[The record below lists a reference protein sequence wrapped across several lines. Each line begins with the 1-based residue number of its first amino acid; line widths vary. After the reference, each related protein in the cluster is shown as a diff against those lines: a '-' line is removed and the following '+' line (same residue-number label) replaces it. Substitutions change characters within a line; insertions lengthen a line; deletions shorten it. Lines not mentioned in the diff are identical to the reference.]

1 MKKLRNLFS
10 CFALIILGLICL
22 ASCNDSSS
30 GKDYSNLKYIFVS
43 PNGNPNSDGKTE
55 KNPTVFGVAYQVAT
69 PGTTILMEG
78 GVYEYN
84 GRLQLFNNGMP
95 NKPITVQPKNAG
107 DEVILDFS
115 SMFFDSNA
123 RGIQL
128 YGDYWH
134 FKDLQITGA
143 GDNGMYI
150 AGSYNVVENCL
161 FYNNRDSGLQ
171 IGRGASADTSI
182 NVWPSFNLIKNCTSF
197 ANYDDET
204 FGENADGFACKLTSG
219 YGNIF
224 EGCVAFRNSDDGWD
238 LYAKEDSGNIG
249 TVILY
254 NCVSFENGYL
264 PYQIERVND
273 LDGSTYLSYNTMNGD
288 GIGFKLGGST
298 MEGDVVLEN
307 CVAFNNKLHGFG
319 DNSNP
324 GVIDIRNCTAFN
336 NCIALDEEGNVGL
349 RGSEGGKSNNF
360 DLARG
365 SSGISKSYNNYYGLL
380 SYVNNQSEFVADSG
394 NEDDVEMTYNS
405 DKFRGSASYSIF
417 NTGYSTNNKT
427 ENYVAFT
434 APEDASVYASAAN
447 DITFSSGTPYSG
459 LSDAIF
465 ANIDPYNTK
474 CASVEDLK
482 SLVTYHKSLRN
493 EDMSVNLGDFLKV
506 VDPTLLTFCEGKQ
519 IGANLSKS
527 SYDEYTHY
535 PIPDFSNCTNKEQVQ
550 LAAAYSVLE
559 VLTNENSVYQDF
571 EVPKIINGV
580 EITWKSSN
588 DDIVRI
594 EYDEK
599 IAVSDAVFSEIKIY
613 TPAEDTKVTLTATLT
628 CGSEVKT
635 KEFELIVKNRAQ
647 SMGGIAL
654 EGDKSIKVEKFCTA
668 PEPRVYALDNSAIG
682 TRELP
687 LSLYTLSYSYSYA
700 QSKADTFYPVEGIHS
715 SVPGVY
721 KVTVTATSKIAI
733 DVDNKGKP
741 ITRALSYYVYILD
754 KDCTIDFM
762 IDGETDAPQSSITLT
777 AKGYAVGG
785 NLSNLYGD
793 MYSIY
798 SATPITV
805 NALDIINSEKAQKV
819 EIDYDSIS
827 LEFSAGELAG
837 SKFYAYYVIANK
849 NKTYCTDVYSFET
862 NVVEVTN
869 EADFNTL
876 ASTGK
881 LGAGASSTTIY
892 KLTKDLDYSSKSWN
906 IPDSDTYG
914 TFSGL
919 FNGDNHKIE
928 NIKIEESSKNGNIN
942 LFYKVYNG
950 SIINTQFNNITLKN
964 INSTDGKIVGIIG
977 RLQGGYLHN
986 IRMTNITARG
996 SERVGALV
1004 GQCIGGFNYVTNCSL
1019 DNDETCTLSSSKKY
1033 TSGMIGEVEIEST
1046 VEDKNIL
1053 VDVSNTYV
1061 KANLGDG
1068 KDSGGCHGGII
1079 GRIKDAYDTFTT
1091 RITNCY
1097 YKGTI
1102 ITYGNYNGGM
1112 IGDISNGNG
1121 TYYINGC
1128 YSDAAYVYKGTSL
1141 NAYEVNLLEEVQK
1154 YAHKNCNPIVGRAA
1168 QVANV
1173 GMYYTDGNVGTWT
1186 EYYSTQILSY
1196 SIVFQLTSV
1205 DDETQE
1211 ILWFT
1216 LSESYLKNSGF
1227 DFENIWKFNSE
1238 DGTLSFK

>member
-1 MKKLRNLFS
+1 MRKLRSLFI
-10 CFALIILGLICL
+10 CFALVALGLIALVGCG
-22 ASCNDSSS
+22 SS
-30 GKDYSNLKYIFVS
+30 KDYSHLNYIFVS
-43 PNGNPNSDGKTE
+43 PDGDANADGQSE
-55 KNPTVFGVAYQVAT
+55 KNPTVFGVALIKAT
-69 PGTTILMEG
+69 PGTTILMEE

-84 GRLQLFNNGMP
+84 SRIKIENNGAP
-95 NKPITVQPKNAG
+95 NKYITVQPKNAG
-107 DEVILDFS
+107 DEVIFDFS
-115 SMFFDSNA
+115 EMFFDSNA

-128 YGDYWH
+128 YGDFWH
-134 FKDLQITGA
+134 FKDIQVTGA

-150 AGSYNVVENCL
+150 SGSYNIIERCL

-171 IGRGASADTSI
+171 IGRGASADISI
-182 NVWPSFNLIKNCTSF
+182 NTWPSFNLIKNCTSF

-224 EGCVAFRNSDDGWD
+224 DGCVAFRNSDDGWD

-273 LDGSTYLSYNTMNGD
+273 LDQSTYLSYNTMNGD

-298 MEGDVVLEN
+298 MEGDVILEN

-336 NCIALDEEGNVGL
+336 NCISLDEEGNVGL

-380 SYVNNQSEFVADSG
+380 SYVNNQNEFVADEG
-394 NEDDVEMTYNS
+394 NEDDVEMTYNT
-405 DKFRGSASYSIF
+405 DKFRGTAAYSIF
-417 NTGYSTNNKT
+417 NTSYSTNNKT

-434 APEDASVYASAAN
+434 AHEDASVYASKSN
-447 DITFSSGTPYSG
+447 DITFSAGTPYTG

-465 ANIDPYNTK
+465 ANLTPYNTK

-482 SLVTYHKSLRN
+482 SLISYHTSLRN
-493 EDMSVNLGDFLKV
+493 SDGSVNLGDFLKV
-506 VDPTLLTFCEGKQ
+506 VDPTLLTYCEGNQ
-519 IGANLSKS
+519 IGANLSKAS
-527 SYDEYTHY
+527 DSEYTHY
-535 PIPDFSNCTNKEQVQ
+535 TMPDYSACTTKEQVQ
-550 LAAAYSVLE
+550 MAAAYSVLE
-559 VLTNENSVYQDF
+559 VLTNQKSVYQDF
-571 EVPKIINGV
+571 EIPKIINGCD
-580 EITWKSSN
+580 ITWVSSN
-588 DDIVRI
+588 PAIVSV
-594 EYDEK
+594 EADEK

-613 TPAEDTKVTLTATLT
+613 TPQQDTEVKLTATMT
-628 CGSEVKT
+628 CGPEKQT
-635 KEFELIVKNRAQ
+635 KEFNLLVKARAQ
-647 SMGGIAL
+647 SMGGITLDGAT
-654 EGDKSIKVEKFCTA
+654 SIKVEKFATA
-668 PEPRVYALDNSAIG
+668 PEPRVYALDDSAIG

-687 LSLYTLSYSYSYA
+687 LSLYDLSYSYSYA
-700 QSKADTFYPVEGIHS
+700 QSKADSFYPVECIES

-721 KVTVTATSKIAI
+721 KVTVTATSKIAT

-762 IDGETDAPQSSITLT
+762 IDGETELPQSTITLT

-798 SATPITV
+798 SKTELNV
-805 NALDIINSEKAQKV
+805 NAYDIINSEKAQVLPV
-819 EIDYDSIS
+819 EYDSIS
-827 LEFSAGELAG
+827 LEFSAGELTG
-837 SKFYAYYVIANK
+837 QEFYAYYVIANK
-849 NKTYCTDVYSFET
+849 NKTFVTNVYSFST
-862 NVVEVTN
+862 NVIEVTN

-881 LGAGASSTTIY
+881 LGSGASSTTIY
-892 KLTKDLDYSSKSWN
+892 KLTKDLDYSNTKWN
-906 IPDSDTYG
+906 VPDSDTYG
-914 TFSGL
+914 SFSGL
-919 FNGDNHKIE
+919 FNGDGHKIE
-928 NIKIEESSKNGNIN
+928 NIKIEESSKNANIS

-950 SIINTQFNNITLKN
+950 SVINTNFNNITLKN
-964 INSTDGKIVGIIG
+964 LNSTDGKIVGIIG

-986 IRMTNITARG
+986 IQMTNVTARG

-1004 GQCIGGFNYVTNCSL
+1004 GQCIGGYNYVTNCSL
-1019 DNDETCTLSSSKKY
+1019 VNDETCTLSSAKKY
-1033 TSGMIGEVEIEST
+1033 TSGIIGEVEIEST

-1053 VDVSNTYV
+1053 VDVSNTFV

-1091 RITNCY
+1091 KITNCY
-1097 YKGTI
+1097 YSGTI
-1102 ITYGNYNGGM
+1102 TTFGNYNGGM

-1154 YAHKNCNPIVGRAA
+1154 YAHKNCNPIVGRAT

-1173 GMYYTDGNVGTWT
+1173 GFYYSEDNLGTWT
-1186 EYYSTQILSY
+1186 EYYSSQIHSK
-1196 SIVFQLTSV
+1196 SIVFDLTSV
-1205 DDETQE
+1205 DDETQQIIRFE
-1211 ILWFT
+1211 I
-1216 LSESYLKNSGF
+1216 SKDYLKNIGF
-1227 DFENIWKFNSE
+1227 DLENVWAFDEETK
-1238 DGTLSFK
+1238 TLSFK